1 MAFSNPVNTASSGN
15 TLVDGLL
22 WGKHWSDGTADTT
35 SLSVYIAGVSG
46 REQFD
51 FGGTTVT
58 ANTVSK
64 EVAAF
69 QQAMAMFESFC
80 NIDFTVAASQA
91 DADIIVGAVNN
102 RDADGSLGVATPP
115 GEDTGPLA
123 NQQGSVIINFRAYQ
137 TDDLSSLEVG
147 GYDFISFIHEFGHA
161 VGLKH
166 PHDRGGGVF
175 PKFPGVNGAFG
186 DYGDFDLN
194 QGIFTMMS
202 YNDGFPTG
210 PGGKQDPAA
219 MPGFG
224 WEGTPMAL
232 DIAAMQHLYGAN
244 MSFHTGNDVYS
255 LPILNQAGTF
265 YSCIWDAGGIDAIN
279 AGGSED
285 CVINLN
291 AATLKPR
298 PGGGGFV
305 SMHDGVFGGFTI
317 ANGAVIENAGSGA
330 GDDKLIGNK
339 VANVMAAGNG
349 FDILRG
355 GLGADGLFGEGGA
368 DTFVYTKARDSRGA
382 DVDTIADFV
391 QGEDIIDLSR
401 IDGDGRAG
409 TTGQF
414 DFIGGAAFSN
424 TAGEL
429 RIGLVSSSSTTI
441 EADINGDGF
450 VDFSIRLQ
458 GNVAMQATDFDL

>member
-15 TLVDGLL
+15 ALVDGLL
-22 WGKHWSDGTADTT
+22 WGKHWSDGTAATT

-46 REQFD
+46 KEQFD
-51 FGGTTVT
+51 FGGTPVT
-58 ANTVSK
+58 AKTAAE
-64 EVAAF
+64 EVVAF
-69 QQAMAMFESFC
+69 QQAMAMFETFC
-80 NIDFTVAASQA
+80 NIDFTVAASKR
-91 DADIIVGAVNN
+91 DADIIAGAVNN

-123 NQQGSVIINFRAYQ
+123 DQQGSVIVNFAAYQ
-137 TDDLSSLEVG
+137 SDDYSSLAVG

-175 PKFPGVNGAFG
+175 PKFPGVKGAFG
-186 DYGDFDLN
+186 SYGDGDLN

-210 PGGKQDPAA
+210 PDGEQNPSA

-232 DIAAMQHLYGAN
+232 DIAALQHLYGAN
-244 MSFHTGNDVYS
+244 MSYHTGDDVYT
-255 LPILNQAGTF
+255 LPILNQAGTY

-279 AGGSED
+279 AGGSEN

-291 AATLKPR
+291 AATLKVA

-305 SMHDGVFGGFTI
+305 SMHEGVFGGFTI
-317 ANGAVIENAGSGA
+317 AKGVVIENAGSGA
-330 GDDKLIGNK
+330 GNDKLIGNK
-339 VANVMAAGNG
+339 FANVMVAGNG
-349 FDILRG
+349 DDALKG
-355 GLGADGLFGEGGA
+355 GVGGDGLFGEGGN
-368 DTFVYTKARDSRGA
+368 DTFIYARARDSRDSG
-382 DVDTIADFV
+382 VDTIVDFV

-401 IDGDGRAG
+401 IDGDGGSGGADV
-409 TTGQF
+409 F
-414 DFIGGAAFSN
+414 DFIAGALFSN

-429 RIGLVSSSSTTI
+429 RFGPASSSSTLI
-441 EADINGDGF
+441 EADIDGDGTA
-450 VDFSIRLQ
+450 DFSIILQ
-458 GNVAMQATDFDL
+458 GSFTMQASDFDL